1 MAGDM
6 FDRFSAF
13 FTGDTVFLDGTAFPL
28 GQLTTDVLNL
38 DGEVLREIDRRVNNF
53 ISDVWTLLQEE
64 KTDNAA
70 RSTQERLNAVWNLV
84 FDLPVYRSLRLDTET
99 ARNLFPDLLSDRAK
113 WLEVLDVDSEGHRMF
128 EEFLS
133 GLEYFAESL
142 RNFRGQLDG
151 MLELYFE
158 PLSRRSADS
167 YAKGYT
173 VYFTE
178 TAAAGE
184 LFFPE
189 QEFEQRFSVQLCFV
203 PMAHPTEA
211 RKVFLAEKLEF
222 GYLSHFLYT
231 EFYRGLMAGNAPR
244 RCHNCGRYFLLT
256 NGYHTCYCNNIA
268 PGETKRTCRKV
279 GAHRKA
285 NHPQGLSPAGVEYRK
300 VYNRLKAR
308 KQRGK
313 ISKEEWN
320 TFVSQAQKVLDMAE
334 RGELSDQEMRK
345 RFCAF

>member
-1 MAGDM
+1 MAENT
-6 FDRFSAF
+6 FDRFSVF
-13 FTGDTVFLDGTAFPL
+13 FTKDSVFLDGTAFPL

-38 DGEVLREIDRRVNNF
+38 DGEVMTKIDRRVNHF
-53 ISDVWTLLQEE
+53 ISVVWTLLQE
-64 KTDNAA
+64 KTDSAA
-70 RSTQERLNAVWNLV
+70 RSAQERLNAVWDLV

-99 ARNLFPDLLSDRAK
+99 ARNLFPDLLSDREK
-113 WLEVLDVDSEGHRMF
+113 WLEVLDIDSEGHRMF

-142 RNFRGQLDG
+142 RNFQGQLDG

-158 PLSRRSADS
+158 PLSRRKAEA
-167 YAKGYT
+167 YAEAYAA
-173 VYFTE
+173 YFTDM
-178 TAAAGE
+178 AAAGE

-189 QEFEQRFSVQLCFV
+189 QEFEQIFPAQLCFV
-203 PMAHPTEA
+203 PTAHPAE
-211 RKVFLAEKLEF
+211 RGKVLLAEKVEF
-222 GYLSHFLYT
+222 CYLSHFLYT
-231 EFYRGLMAGNAPR
+231 DFYRGLMAGNAPR

-256 NGYHTCYCNNIA
+256 AGYNICYCNNVA
-268 PGETKRTCRKV
+268 PGETERTCRKV

-285 NHPQGLSPAGVEYRK
+285 NHPTGLSPAGVEYRK

-320 TFVSQAQKVLDMAE
+320 AAVSQAQTILDMAE
-334 RGELSDQEMRK
+334 RGELSDEEVRK
-345 RFCAF
+345 KFCIL